1 MAAEAIPA
9 EKVEVVLASA
19 AFGGAAY
26 YDESP
31 DERDAIVFL
40 NAVTVH
46 TETFE
51 ALSSDELNALA
62 SRCIDGDEDDP
73 RVMHRR
79 LQFHVDAI
87 DGLVD
92 QLRDAEMRA
101 RVGGA

>member
-51 ALSSDELNALA
+51 ALSSD
-62 SRCIDGDEDDP
+62 DP